1 MALHNRPYRWY
12 FFSGMGMTAG
22 QGIQQ
27 LALAWLILELTDS
40 VGQLELSI
48 FLAGVPMALLDF
60 LADKSE

>member
-1 MALHNRPYRWY
+1 
-12 FFSGMGMTAG
+12 MGMTAG

-40 VGQLELSI
+40 VGQLGLSI

-60 LADKSE
+60 IPDKRE